1 MRALMEGIAD
11 SRTAVREACAEAL
24 CQAILDR
31 HSQAVPAGVLV
42 DILGGI
48 ISPMIVQLRDHL
60 VEEINRGLPPSIPR
74 ILSSKEAA
82 AVSQQQQWV
91 TVDAADPA
99 AGAPAATADGLPT
112 LLHSHD
118 WGTSSSGTVSSLME
132 CLSAL
137 CKAFLQHLKKLS
149 SYPSFDKLWLCILNV
164 LGNFLDSQL
173 HGSEELASI
182 SREWDQ
188 LSEDT
193 RRVAQD
199 LFAMLNSSRDH
210 LLRMTRSLAEEKVF
224 TFRPGLL
231 SVTKDTVRHFEG
243 CTEIVAELNLVL

>member
-1 MRALMEGIAD
+1 MVEGIAD
-11 SRTAVREACAEAL
+11 PRTPVREACAEAL

-48 ISPMIVQLRDHL
+48 ISPMIIQLRDHL
-60 VEEINRGLPPSIPR
+60 VEEVNRGLPSTIPR

-82 AVSQQQQWV
+82 AASQQQWV
-91 TVDAADPA
+91 TVDAEPSSEGSSSAA
-99 AGAPAATADGLPT
+99 AGALVATHERG
-112 LLHSHD
+112 
-118 WGTSSSGTVSSLME
+118 GGTVSSLME

-137 CKAFLQHLKKLS
+137 CKSFLQHLKKLS

-173 HGSEELASI
+173 HGSEELAAI
-182 SREWDQ
+182 SRAWDS

-193 RRVAQD
+193 RHVAQD

-210 LLRMTRSLAEEKVF
+210 LLRMTRALVDEKVF
-224 TFRPGLL
+224 TSRPGLL
-231 SVTKDTVRHFEG
+231 SVTKDTVMHFDG
-243 CTEIVAELNLVL
+243 CTEVIAELNLV